1 MAPSSD
7 INIAVIGVTGAGKT
21 TFVSK
26 AANRTDL
33 EIGHGIDSCTQ
44 DIKSVTFNLDGNQVT
59 LIDTPGF
66 DDTFKSDGDILQ
78 LVANYLSAT
87 YENGTLLNG
96 LILLQPI
103 HGTRLQGNEMK
114 RTRLF
119 KRILGEDAYNRVIIA
134 TTMWGMLRDDT
145 HGNQQTQERK
155 ERNDVWGDMEA
166 LGAQII
172 RHDDNQNSA
181 LNIIRK
187 VFDFPNPEPLQI
199 QTELAHTNGR
209 VALTSAGRQLDE
221 DLGEVVARLRRE
233 IRSLRRERK
242 AAQSE
247 IQDMQER
254 LREFQAQKSSLGGA
268 VCCFIRHKGLRASYL
283 ASNGL
288 QKPVP
293 YDIDEDQFDKL
304 VSTGLVMGD

>member
-1 MAPSSD
+1 MASSSN

-87 YENGTLLNG
+87 YKNGTLLNG

-119 KRILGEDAYNRVIIA
+119 KRILGEDAYSRVIIA
-134 TTMWGMLRDDT
+134 TTMWSMLRDDK

-155 ERNDVWGDMEA
+155 QRDDVWGDMEA
-166 LGAQII
+166 RGAQIV

-187 VFDFPNPEPLQI
+187 VFDFPSPKPLQI

-221 DLGEVVARLRRE
+221 DLGELVACLRRE
-233 IRSLRRERK
+233 IESLRRDRE

-254 LREFQAQKSSLGGA
+254 LREIEAQKSSLGGA
-268 VCCFIRHKGLRASYL
+268 V
-283 ASNGL
+283 
-288 QKPVP
+288 
-293 YDIDEDQFDKL
+293 
-304 VSTGLVMGD
+304 